1 MAGERKEGQYG
12 EIFGAVGFCRG
23 VSSLCGACCR
33 ERHGFGQGRLVH
45 DGSPNDEPWRSGD
58 ETAHPVELSDFYIAA
73 REVTQAEWDAVTWN
87 RASDG
92 WRLPTEAEWEYACRA
107 GSAEPFSGRA
117 SIGPDEANFYGH
129 YPYNIEQNYFTQ
141 EKLEVKP
148 GQYRQRT
155 TPAGSF
161 APNALGL
168 YDMHGNVG
176 EWCWDTYGEY
186 GSGGTKDPAG
196 PEESSSRMRKVNRGG
211 GWNDFAKHLRCA
223 YRASLPPARSSASVG
238 MRLARNAVPMAG
250 LLTSKVEVSEPGK
263 GEKKEPKVL
272 VAFFSWGGTT
282 RGIAGEVRKQTGGE
296 LFRIETERPYPKEY
310 RETTEVAKREQNEGA
325 RPKLKSTPP
334 DIGPYDVIFLG
345 YPNWWGDM
353 PMAVYTFLESYG
365 SGAFAGKR
373 IIPFCTAAGSGLSG
387 TVGTIGKLCPG
398 ATVNNAFTMLGAEA
412 QEFSDGARAKVREWL
427 VGTGLV
433 K

>member
-1 MAGERKEGQYG
+1 M
-12 EIFGAVGFCRG
+12 
-23 VSSLCGACCR
+23 
-33 ERHGFGQGRLVH
+33 
-45 DGSPNDEPWRSGD
+45 
-58 ETAHPVELSDFYIAA
+58 
-73 REVTQAEWDAVTWN
+73 
-87 RASDG
+87 
-92 WRLPTEAEWEYACRA
+92 
-107 GSAEPFSGRA
+107 
-117 SIGPDEANFYGH
+117 
-129 YPYNIEQNYFTQ
+129 
-141 EKLEVKP
+141 KP

-155 TPAGSF
+155 TPVGSF

-186 GSGGTKDPAG
+186 GLDGAKDPTGAA
-196 PEESSSRMRKVNRGG
+196 ESSSRMRKVNRGS

-223 YRASLPPARSSASVG
+223 YRASMTPGRSSASVG
-238 MRLARNAVPMAG
+238 VRLARNAVPMTGA
-250 LLTSKVEVSEPGK
+250 LVSKIERDAPEK
-263 GEKKEPKVL
+263 GEKKERKIL

-282 RGIAGEVRKQTGGE
+282 HDIAGEVRKQSGGE

-310 RETTEVAKREQNEGA
+310 QETTEVAKREQNEGA

-387 TVGTIGKLCPG
+387 TVGTIGKLCSG

-412 QEFSDGARAKVREWL
+412 QEFSEGVRAKVREWL
-427 VGTGLV
+427 AGTGLV